1 MRTTGCLTGALVF
14 LSLVAAPASMGA
26 TSGRPEPIRALVYHE
41 TTGFRHASI
50 PYAIQQITAWGGRH
64 QVQVT
69 ADQTSSRFTDE
80 GLAPFDVVVWLST
93 VGGVRG
99 DPPLLTDAEWAAFER

>member
-1 MRTTGCLTGALVF
+1 MRKSLYMTGAF
-14 LSLVAAPASMGA
+14 FCISLIVAVVSLAAGNGKP
-26 TSGRPEPIRALVYHE
+26 TPIKALVYHE

-50 PYAIQQITAWGGRH
+50 PYAIEQITSWGRH
-64 QVQVT
+64 RRIEVT

-93 VGGVRG
+93 VGRRPG
-99 DPPLLTDAEWAAFER
+99 